1 MIRRVIE
8 IDRDKCNGC
17 GACAAACQE
26 GAIGMVDGKAA
37 LLRDDYCDGLG
48 NCLPH
53 CPTNAITF
61 VEREAAAFDEKA
73 VAAAQLAKKAEA
85 LIGSAPVTRSG
96 CSGSAPL
103 NLGGCPGSQA
113 AELRENPAD
122 APMQSA
128 AVSRLMQ
135 WPIQIKLL
143 PVQAPFYQG
152 ARLLIAADCTAF
164 SRADFHER
172 FMKGHITMIGCP
184 KLDEGDYAEK
194 LTEIIRLN
202 DIREVTIVRME
213 VPCCG
218 GLQRA
223 AETALRESGKF
234 QPWQVVTLGRDGTIQ
249 D

>member
-103 NLGGCPGSQA
+103 NLGGCPSSQA

-234 QPWQVVTLGRDGTIQ
+234 LPWQVVTLGRDGTIL